1 MSKRQADQPDI
12 REQSK
17 VSSFE
22 ARYGKEEKNEMG
34 EFEDNWED
42 EIEEEEVIEQQEE
55 EEQDGKGKKKS
66 IYIYIN

>member
-22 ARYGKEEKNEMG
+22 GRYGKEEKNEMG

-55 EEQDGKGKKKS
+55 EQDGNEKKMNM
-66 IYIYIN
+66 YI